1 MGGESVTCSKNL
13 SYRPKGNEE
22 KKVDRVG
29 HDAERVPKNGLESV
43 PDIHGVFREGCIRES
58 SESPNEMVDPS
69 GDQNADEK
77 GRCTEKNALHG
88 SEVHM
93 RL

>member
-29 HDAERVPKNGLESV
+29 HDAEHVPKNGLESV
-43 PDIHGVFREGCIRES
+43 PEIHGVFREGCLREFSES
-58 SESPNEMVDPS
+58 SQRVLTRWSINWAIRMP
-69 GDQNADEK
+69 
-77 GRCTEKNALHG
+77 
-88 SEVHM
+88 M
-93 RL
+93 RKAHE